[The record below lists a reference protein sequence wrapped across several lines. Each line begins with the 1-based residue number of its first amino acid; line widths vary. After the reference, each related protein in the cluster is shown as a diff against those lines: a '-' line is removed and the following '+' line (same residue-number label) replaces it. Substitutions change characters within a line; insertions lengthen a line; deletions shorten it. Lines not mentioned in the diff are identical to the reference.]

1 MAEFGFPE
9 LLGRD
14 LLIAYGALAIGIL
27 LLVDAV
33 YQVAANGRLKA
44 EARVNRRL
52 QMLASGNDPREVLA
66 RLRRA
71 KTHRLIQQIPPLA
84 WMDRMMRHAGMTMT
98 LRRLALIMCAVAGGA
113 YLALRFASL
122 PLAPSVVA
130 ATAIGVA
137 VPIFY
142 VRRLRKKRIN
152 RFIEQFPDALDL
164 LVRSLRVGHPLSAAL
179 STVAEEL
186 ADPMGSEMGI
196 VVDEM
201 TYGLDLRQAVENMND
216 RMPVEDLH
224 YFSVSVQIQH
234 GTGGNMAEVLEGLA
248 KIIRGRLQF
257 FRKVRSVTAHGRM
270 VSIFATVVP
279 PLSAVGMYMV
289 MPDLYENVL
298 DHPLY
303 PYFLAAGFI
312 MCILNYF
319 VMRWM
324 VAVKV

>member
-1 MAEFGFPE
+1 MAEFG
-9 LLGRD
+9 LGNLIGVD
-14 LLIAYGALAIGIL
+14 LLIAYGALAIGML
-27 LLVDAV
+27 LLVDGL
-33 YQVAANGRLKA
+33 YQVAASRAMRA

-52 QMLASGNDPREVLA
+52 NMLASGNDPREVLA

-71 KTHRLIQQIPPLA
+71 KTHRLVEIIPPLA
-84 WMDRMMRHAGMTMT
+84 WIDRMMRHAGMTLT
-98 LRRLALIMCAVAGGA
+98 LPRLGMIMFAVAGGA
-113 YLALRFASL
+113 YFALRFASL
-122 PLAPSVVA
+122 AFMPSVLA
-130 ATAIGVA
+130 AIGIGIALPV
-137 VPIFY
+137 FY
-142 VRRLRKKRIN
+142 ILRLRKKRMN

-186 ADPMGSEMGI
+186 PDPVGTEMGI

-201 TYGLDLRQAVENMND
+201 TYGLDLREAVEHMND
-216 RMPVEDLH
+216 RVPVDDLH
-224 YFSVSVQIQH
+224 YFSVAVQIQH
-234 GTGGNMAEVLEGLA
+234 GTGGNMAEVLDGLA

-270 VSIFATVVP
+270 VSIFATLVP

-298 DHPLY
+298 DHPSY
-303 PYFLAAGFI
+303 PYFLAGGFFL
-312 MCILNYF
+312 CILNYL
-319 VMRWM
+319 VMRQM